1 MDCSQSYTTALNILG
16 RSGTGTDNPELKIGK
31 YAWEGYCAAKTGK
44 SMYAV
49 QRTRDAM
56 KLVTQIQE
64 QVDTTADAILAR
76 NEEMSKLLNNLGVSW
91 LMYHSHDKSEGD
103 VETHITLDSCD
114 INFANRFFE
123 KSLSFNSA
131 NQAAKANLNY
141 LKKVVPSVFNVCPQ
155 YEDYNDYL
163 NTFLPFEYKIRKE
176 ETSKTTVAVAHNPP
190 NLGSNNQMLLDNMP
204 VILKVMEKY
213 KEIMFVLDHSGS
225 MLVEMPLP
233 PGTNKKGKEIKRSS
247 SRFTVMQHSAL
258 HLLQKLKPT
267 IKLGAVTVG
276 NDCKVAPAIDF
287 PVSEDKRRELA
298 ELINQLTPYGAT
310 PLIEELEKSMSMFS
324 TGTGKKAILLFTDG
338 LDSCNPVLDMC
349 AFGEQL
355 AKAGIDL
362 YVVCFL
368 LEESDTQSD
377 YAFYN
382 CLASQQIFGATTEGK
397 WELKNVRIPLD
408 LPQLLIVGKIEP
420 NTCVMQRGKFGIRI
434 SNMPDSDSSACDFEQ
449 AISN

>member
-1 MDCSQSYTTALNILG
+1 M
-16 RSGTGTDNPELKIGK
+16 
-31 YAWEGYCAAKTGK
+31 
-44 SMYAV
+44 
-49 QRTRDAM
+49 
-56 KLVTQIQE
+56 
-64 QVDTTADAILAR
+64 
-76 NEEMSKLLNNLGVSW
+76 
-91 LMYHSHDKSEGD
+91 
-103 VETHITLDSCD
+103 
-114 INFANRFFE
+114 
-123 KSLSFNSA
+123 
-131 NQAAKANLNY
+131 
-141 LKKVVPSVFNVCPQ
+141 
-155 YEDYNDYL
+155 
-163 NTFLPFEYKIRKE
+163 
-176 ETSKTTVAVAHNPP
+176 
-190 NLGSNNQMLLDNMP
+190 
-204 VILKVMEKY
+204 
-213 KEIMFVLDHSGS
+213 
-225 MLVEMPLP
+225 
-233 PGTNKKGKEIKRSS
+233 
-247 SRFTVMQHSAL
+247 
-258 HLLQKLKPT
+258 
-267 IKLGAVTVG
+267 
-276 NDCKVAPAIDF
+276 APAIDF